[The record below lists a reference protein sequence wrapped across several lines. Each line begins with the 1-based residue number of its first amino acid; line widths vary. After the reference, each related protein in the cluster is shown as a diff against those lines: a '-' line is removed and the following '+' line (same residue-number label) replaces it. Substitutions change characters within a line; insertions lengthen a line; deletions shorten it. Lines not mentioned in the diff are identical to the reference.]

1 MANDLTAAPPAAL
14 TPADMLK
21 IAVDQGADLDK
32 LEKFMELARRW
43 DEDQAR
49 KAFNEAVAN
58 FKANAP
64 RLVNATPGQH
74 GKYADLDSITGK
86 LTPALA
92 RWGLS
97 HSWGMAQEGERVA
110 VTCRLA
116 HVGGHSEEV
125 TLSAPPDTGPGR
137 NAIQAL
143 KSSTTYLCRI
153 TLLGV
158 TGMATGV
165 GDDDGQTA
173 DGDGLIT
180 AEQKE
185 RLIAMQQQVAERL
198 DRPVEHVTKGLLKR
212 FGIESLDALP
222 AARFVEA
229 VQALEAK

>member
-1 MANDLTAAPPAAL
+1 MANDMTAASPAAI

-32 LEKFMELARRW
+32 LEKLMDLQHRW
-43 DEDQAR
+43 EADQAR

-64 RLVNATPGQH
+64 RLVKATAGNF
-74 GKYADLDSITGK
+74 GKYADLDSITSK

-92 RWGLS
+92 KWGLS
-97 HSWGMAQEGERVA
+97 HSWSMAQEGERVT

-125 TLSAPPDTGPGR
+125 SLSAPPDTGPGR

-158 TGMATGV
+158 TGMSTGV
-165 GDDDGQTA
+165 RDDDGQTA

-180 AEQKE
+180 AEQKA
-185 RLIAMQQQVAERL
+185 RLVA
-198 DRPVEHVTKGLLKR
+198 LLKETEADTVK
-212 FGIESLDALP
+212 FLEWLGVPSLDDAP
-222 AARFVEA
+222 AHRFAAAEQMLTRKLGGA
-229 VQALEAK
+229 

>member
-64 RLVNATPGQH
+64 RLVKSADGNF
-74 GKYADLDSITGK
+74 GKYADLDSITSK

-97 HSWGMAQEGERVA
+97 HSWAMAQEGERVA

-125 TLSAPPDTGPGR
+125 SLSAPPDTGPGR

-165 GDDDGQTA
+165 EATMTGRRPMATGLSPPSRRSASSPCNSRSPSAWTA
-173 DGDGLIT
+173 PSSTSPRGC
-180 AEQKE
+180 
-185 RLIAMQQQVAERL
+185 
-198 DRPVEHVTKGLLKR
+198 
-212 FGIESLDALP
+212 
-222 AARFVEA
+222 
-229 VQALEAK
+229 